1 MTTLAKWLRIAASA
15 LVALFAVLAGIAL
28 WLWQD
33 RPDILDLGWP
43 VAEPIV
49 DAADAVTV
57 TWLGVTTLLFD
68 DNETQVLIDGWFSRP
83 TVINHLFGEYSTDI
97 ANVNYVMAEFHID
110 RLAAIV
116 PVHSHFDHAMDV
128 GIVANRSSA
137 VVLGSESTANI
148 ARGANLPVEQYQI
161 LANGESRQF
170 GNFEVTLIVSKHA
183 PLADGDSTWM
193 AGKIEEPLIQPARTT
208 EWKEG
213 QSYSILITHPRGTVL
228 IQGSAGFIKGNLDS
242 FSADVVM
249 LGMGGLSTLGRDY
262 AAEYWRETGTAVDAN
277 RIYPL
282 HYDDFTRPFG
292 EVVLPP
298 RILDDVVTTARWI
311 NDMAVSGDSFDD
323 PPDIQLLPFGK
334 RVILY

>member
-15 LVALFAVLAGIAL
+15 LVALVAVLAGIAL
-28 WLWQD
+28 WLWQV
-33 RPDILDLGWP
+33 RPDLSDLGWP
-43 VAEPIV
+43 VAEPII

-57 TWLGVTTLLFD
+57 TWLGVTTLLID
-68 DNETQVLIDGWFSRP
+68 DNDTQILIDGWFSRP
-83 TVINHLFGEYSTDI
+83 RVGNHLIGKFSTDI
-97 ANVNYVMAEFHID
+97 ANVNFVMASFHID

-148 ARGANLPVEQYQI
+148 ARGADLPVEQYQI
-161 LANGESRQF
+161 LANGESRSF

-183 PLADGDSTWM
+183 PLAGNDSTWM
-193 AGKIEEPLIQPARTT
+193 AGTIEEPLKQPARRSD
-208 EWKEG
+208 WKEG
-213 QSYSILITHPRGTVL
+213 QSYSILVAHPRGTVL
-228 IQGSAGFIKGNLDS
+228 IQGSAGFIKGNLNS
-242 FSADVVM
+242 VSADVVM
-249 LGMGGLSTLGRDY
+249 LGVGGLSTLGRDY
-262 AAEYWRETGTAVDAN
+262 AAEYWRETVTAVGAN

-292 EVVLPP
+292 EVALPP
-298 RILDDVVTTARWI
+298 RILDDVAATARWI

>member
-1 MTTLAKWLRIAASA
+1 MTALDKFLTIAASA
-15 LVALFAVLAGIAL
+15 LVALIAVLAGMAL

-33 RPDILDLGWP
+33 RPDLSDLGWP
-43 VAEPIV
+43 IAEPIV

-57 TWLGVTTLLFD
+57 TWLGVTTLLVD
-68 DNETQVLIDGWFSRP
+68 DNDTQILIDGWFTRP
-83 TVINHLFGEYSTDI
+83 SVADHLIGEFSTDI
-97 ANVNYVMAEFHID
+97 ANVNYVMAKFHID

-161 LANGESRQF
+161 LANGESRKF
-170 GNFEVTLIVSKHA
+170 GNFELTLIVSKHA
-183 PLADGDSTWM
+183 PLAGDDSTWM
-193 AGKIEEPLIQPARTT
+193 AGKIEEPLKQPARTS

-213 QSYSILITHPRGTVL
+213 QSYSILIAHPRGTVL
-228 IQGSAGFIKGNLDS
+228 IQGSAGFIKGNLNS
-242 FSADVVM
+242 YSADVVM
-249 LGMGGLSTLGRDY
+249 LGVGGLSTLGRDY
-262 AAEYWRETGTAVDAN
+262 ATEYWHETVTAVEAN

-292 EVVLPP
+292 EVALPP
-298 RILDDVVTTARWI
+298 RSLDDVATTARWI